1 MLDIF
6 EEEKPY
12 LHINKRTA
20 TGLVAVRLY
29 LKVGKPRYPLS
40 QCQLNDIINISR
52 DSVEVNGDAITSL
65 YEVDTF
71 VGAKEGG
78 GLHLLIVN
86 RDFPL
91 VIYKYRTQ

>member
-40 QCQLNDIINISR
+40 QCQLNDIINICW
-52 DSVEVNGDAITSL
+52 DGGEVEGDTIPCL
-65 YEVDTF
+65 CEVHTF
-71 VGAKEGG
+71 VGTKDSSRLDFVVAY
-78 GLHLLIVN
+78 
-86 RDFPL
+86 RDEEAG
-91 VIYKYRTQ
+91 VHTV

>member
-40 QCQLNDIINISR
+40 QRQLNDIINIGR
-52 DSVEVNGDAITSL
+52 DGVEVKGDAVASL
-65 YEVDTF
+65 CKVDTL
-71 VGAKEGG
+71 VGAKDGSR
-78 GLHLLIVN
+78 LDLMVAS
-86 RDFPL
+86 RDEEAG
-91 VIYKYRTQ
+91 VHTV

>member
-40 QCQLNDIINISR
+40 QCQLNDIIDFSR
-52 DSVEVNGDAITSL
+52 EGVEIEGDTITSL
-65 YEVDTF
+65 CEVDTLVGTKDGGRLDF
-71 VGAKEGG
+71 VVAC
-78 GLHLLIVN
+78 
-86 RDFPL
+86 RDEKAG
-91 VIYKYRTQ
+91 VHTV